1 MVMYTTLIFRID
13 NDDLSGETIRFFN
26 VTANHRFYAIALEV
40 LLTSTA
46 FAVAAAIGCPSRV
59 QKAQRA
65 IAKLTKKS
73 PATLEQGAKTSQ
85 ARDRIRAAAT
95 AVLKSQSSLQRLSLV
110 AREAAN
116 AVLAVE
122 AIFEELDSKSA
133 PTGTITPDEITG
145 WWASAEPPDKFDAK
159 SGQPQAVTSYSRVD
173 SLRKTLDELISTPGE
188 RMDRD
193 DFEGVLEILLQEDF
207 EEVSDSST
215 GKVHYLNKVNRKTRW
230 TLPSVGDW
238 LTELHNATPPQLK
251 LPESAATA
259 TSGPASVQRQDTNQG
274 VEANPLFQQ
283 GGTPADAWQE
293 RHSVEHGGR
302 SYWLNTHT
310 RQTQWERPTEAGNQ
324 NEIVAIADDDGP
336 TPEPEPEPQQLE
348 PEPELVQEVVP
359 DDASLEVIRD
369 ALNKVAQNQQEPT
382 ARAELE
388 AAIAT
393 ETERNGLLKLCARIG
408 VGVVPL
414 DAIVVAEIFA
424 QVDTDD
430 SGTISFEQ
438 FAAWWLER
446 QLATQGT
453 LDEKT
458 MDEMYRVWDEC
469 DEDDNGEL
477 DPHEFDLVLTKV
489 AESEWERAVDPKSQR
504 PYFYHKTT
512 KETRWVA
519 VDSAQQV
526 ADFLRR
532 QGIEMDDGLEL

>member
-40 LLTSTA
+40 LLASTA

-173 SLRKTLDELISTPGE
+173 SLRKTLDEFISTPGE

-215 GKVHYLNKVNRKTRW
+215 GKVHYLNKVNRKTMW

-251 LPESAATA
+251 LPESAVTA

-283 GGTPADAWQE
+283 GGKLE
-293 RHSVEHGGR
+293 RR
-302 SYWLNTHT
+302 
-310 RQTQWERPTEAGNQ
+310 
-324 NEIVAIADDDGP
+324 
-336 TPEPEPEPQQLE
+336 PQQATT
-348 PEPELVQEVVP
+348 VANN
-359 DDASLEVIRD
+359 ASLEQIRAILR
-369 ALNKVAQNQQEPT
+369 ALVQNKQGLSANDQAAQLEVVETVNDRDVLLEVCVDEGINVLPPDVVVA
-382 ARAELE
+382 
-388 AAIAT
+388 
-393 ETERNGLLKLCARIG
+393 
-408 VGVVPL
+408 
-414 DAIVVAEIFA
+414 AEIFQ
-424 QVDTDD
+424 QVDADR
-430 SGTISFEQ
+430 SGKISFEE
-438 FAAWWLER
+438 FSVWWSER
-446 QLATQGT
+446 QLATQGA
-453 LDEKT
+453 LNEDT
-458 MDEMYRVWDEC
+458 MVEMRRVWDEC
-469 DEDDNGEL
+469 DEDGNGQL
-477 DPHEFDLVLTKV
+477 DLDEFGAVLNKV
-489 AESEWERAVDPKSQR
+489 AESEWRRAVDASSGR
-504 PYFYHKTT
+504 PYLYHKVT
-512 KETRWVA
+512 KETRWVETN
-519 VDSAQQV
+519 SAAQV
-526 ADFLRR
+526 SEFLKR
-532 QGIEMDDGLEL
+532 QGIDLEKKAFAL

>member
-26 VTANHRFYAIALEV
+26 VTANHRFYAIALNV
-40 LLTSTA
+40 LLASTS
-46 FAVAAAIGCPSRV
+46 FAVAADIGCPSRV

-215 GKVHYLNKVNRKTRW
+215 GKVHYLNKVNRKTMW

-283 GGTPADAWQE
+283 GGKLE
-293 RHSVEHGGR
+293 RR
-302 SYWLNTHT
+302 
-310 RQTQWERPTEAGNQ
+310 
-324 NEIVAIADDDGP
+324 
-336 TPEPEPEPQQLE
+336 PQQATT
-348 PEPELVQEVVP
+348 VANN
-359 DDASLEVIRD
+359 ASLEQIR
-369 ALNKVAQNQQEPT
+369 AVLRAVVPNKPDLT
-382 ARAELE
+382 AHDRAELLQVV
-388 AAIAT
+388 
-393 ETERNGLLKLCARIG
+393 ETENDREVLLEICADEGIS
-408 VGVVPL
+408 VLAP
-414 DAIVVAEIFA
+414 DAVLAADIFR
-424 QVDTDD
+424 QVDTDG
-430 SGTISFEQ
+430 SGGISFEQ
-438 FAAWWLER
+438 FSVWWSAR
-446 QLATQGT
+446 QLATQGA
-453 LDEKT
+453 LNEDT
-458 MDEMYRVWDEC
+458 MVEMRRVWDEC
-469 DEDDNGEL
+469 DEDGNGQL
-477 DPHEFDLVLTKV
+477 DLDQFGAVLDEV
-489 AESEWERAVDPKSQR
+489 AESEWCRAVDPSSGR
-504 PYFYHKTT
+504 PYFYHKVT
-512 KETRWVA
+512 KETRWVETN
-519 VDSAQQV
+519 SV
-526 ADFLRR
+526 AMCLTWYHLTPRR
-532 QGIEMDDGLEL
+532 KK

>member
-40 LLTSTA
+40 LVASTA

-230 TLPSVGDW
+230 TLPSVEDW

-274 VEANPLFQQ
+274 EANPLFQQ
-283 GGTPADAWQE
+283 GGKLE
-293 RHSVEHGGR
+293 RR
-302 SYWLNTHT
+302 
-310 RQTQWERPTEAGNQ
+310 
-324 NEIVAIADDDGP
+324 
-336 TPEPEPEPQQLE
+336 PQQATT
-348 PEPELVQEVVP
+348 VANN
-359 DDASLEVIRD
+359 ASLEQIRAILR
-369 ALNKVAQNQQEPT
+369 ALVQNKQGLSANDQAAQ
-382 ARAELE
+382 LE
-388 AAIAT
+388 VV
-393 ETERNGLLKLCARIG
+393 ETENDRDVLLEVCADEGIN
-408 VGVVPL
+408 VLPPDVV
-414 DAIVVAEIFA
+414 AAAEIFQ
-424 QVDTDD
+424 QVDADCN
-430 SGTISFEQ
+430 GKISFEE
-438 FAAWWLER
+438 FSVWWSER
-446 QLATQGT
+446 QLATQGA
-453 LDEKT
+453 LNEDT
-458 MDEMYRVWDEC
+458 MVQMRRVWDEC
-469 DEDDNGEL
+469 DEDGNGQL
-477 DPHEFDLVLTKV
+477 DLDEFGAVFKKV
-489 AESEWERAVDPKSQR
+489 AESEWRRAVDPSSGN
-504 PYFYHKTT
+504 PYLYHKVT
-512 KETRWVA
+512 KETRWVERDA
-519 VDSAQQV
+519 LGTRWVTNSA
-526 ADFLRR
+526 AMCLTWYHLTPRR
-532 QGIEMDDGLEL
+532 KK